1 MLVSRQKYGNEVKA
15 DIMLRGVVREMS
27 ASPTVNPLPTRF
39 TSILPDSCPS
49 YRQSLASPFAC
60 IYTLLPTNELYILS
74 CFLALLIVDGRSD
87 CPLGT

>member
-1 MLVSRQKYGNEVKA
+1 MLVSRQKYGDEVKA

-49 YRQSLASPFAC
+49 YRTVPRQPVR
-60 IYTLLPTNELYILS
+60 LYIY
-74 CFLALLIVDGRSD
+74 FVAYERAIH
-87 CPLGT
+87 PLVFPSSTHR